1 MLHLVLRLHGG
12 GLVRRA
18 VEGLLRWGL
27 FCINKL
33 FVISNLGGSIG
44 REEPELMK
52 AFIKQSL
59 PQGANGE
66 NRGGVVA
73 AAMTGGTEGQCML

>member
-1 MLHLVLRLHGG
+1 MLHLVLRLRGG

-18 VEGLLRWGL
+18 VEGLLGRRL

-44 REEPELMK
+44 GEEPELMK

-59 PQGANGE
+59 PQGADGE
-66 NRGGVVA
+66 DRGGVA
-73 AAMTGGTEGQCML
+73 AAATTGGTEGQCML

>member
-1 MLHLVLRLHGG
+1 M
-12 GLVRRA
+12 
-18 VEGLLRWGL
+18 EGLLGQGL
-27 FCINKL
+27 FCIDKS

-44 REEPELMK
+44 KEELELIK

-66 NRGGVVA
+66 DRGGVVA
-73 AAMTGGTEGQCML
+73 AAMTGRTEGQCML